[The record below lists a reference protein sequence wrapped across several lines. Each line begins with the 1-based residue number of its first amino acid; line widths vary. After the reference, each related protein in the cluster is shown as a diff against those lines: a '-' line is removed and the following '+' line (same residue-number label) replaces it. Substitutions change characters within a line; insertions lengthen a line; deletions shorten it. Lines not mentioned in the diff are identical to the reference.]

1 MICIIS
7 SEICTTGAV
16 IVVKHPIKCNISI
29 KPDKL
34 FFLSSCY
41 TFFMHLYRLL
51 NAIQACEIRFA
62 SLLEDLAISAVFK
75 VPGHVVLDFLLLL
88 FVLRRLNLSELV
100 RFVISSI
107 VDFVRDLLTT
117 DHPVTRDAVVVVG
130 ATNDHGTES
139 ILVSTLKTGIETT
152 DQVVRHE
159 SLGELIVVLVIGS
172 PDGETFGIMVFPEPL
187 HGDISVV
194 VGVHTLPSIHD
205 EGRGRQKIES
215 ALGLGSRLGLFG
227 FFSSLGLLLL
237 LGLLGLLF
245 LLRLSSLLLL
255 LRRSVL
261 ESNFAERNVTNNSLE
276 VRLVDQSLEVTV
288 DVLVLSTELLI
299 EKHLVRHDQG
309 SGNSDIS
316 IGNLLTDQVGLVK
329 EDLVKDIHGTLNL
342 LDGSINRG
350 LKVIGISHKRTK
362 PRRKV
367 AAELVVREKNPL
379 LDKSTLSSSG
389 TEEGGVLLVSSNV
402 VGDGIG
408 LAEEETVS
416 TLKSGNLTHRELFKE
431 LRCLGSGHI
440 ETLRDFDFE
449 SVITGS
455 DQSLVDSGVVGV
467 GVDFL

>member
-215 ALGLGSRLGLFG
+215 A
-227 FFSSLGLLLL
+227 
-237 LGLLGLLF
+237 
-245 LLRLSSLLLL
+245 LRLSSLLLL